1 MSSAVVCFVIAVVAV
16 VLGYGAIAAALAG
29 VAKLLFVLGS
39 AARLQA
45 TGSAAGETLLAS
57 RGAAAPVIS

>member
-1 MSSAVVCFVIAVVAV
+1 MSSAVTCFVIAVLAV

-29 VAKLLFVLGS
+29 LAKLLFVLGT

-45 TGSAAGETLLAS
+45 TDPIAS
-57 RGAAAPVIS
+57 EML